1 MKTKIL
7 TSVILSGLL
16 FSSAVL
22 ADDDCVDP
30 VTDWK
35 PREVLRQQLEQRGW
49 TIQRIKVED
58 GCYQVRGIDR
68 HGNKL
73 QAVYAPA
80 SLRILRLKINF
91 SDGGDASDYLDPGK
105 KPK

>member
-1 MKTKIL
+1 MKPVIL
-7 TSVILSGLL
+7 AGAILSGLL

-22 ADDDCVDP
+22 ADDECVDP
-30 VTDWK
+30 VADWK

-49 TIQRIKVED
+49 EIQRIKVED
-58 GCYQVRGIDR
+58 GCYQVRGVD
-68 HGNKL
+68 HLGNKF

-80 SLRILRLKINF
+80 SLRILKLKVNF
-91 SDGGDASDYLDPGK
+91 SSGGDASNYLDQGK